1 MKEKIINRETIE
13 GYVYDHNLA
22 LKTVQNKESEN
33 FGKEF
38 INGSIDVQTDEEG
51 MNVVTVYY
59 TYVTPTTKTGASNST
74 YTVLKKIMD
83 EGKTVVTAGK
93 DGALKV
99 KLSPSLALNDFY
111 TNRNGKE
118 ELISAKRN
126 EGGFA
131 NLVNTLTDDLLSR
144 NRFEADMAIN
154 GFKVVE
160 ADEER
165 NITEH
170 GVLKGAIFN
179 FRGAILPV
187 EFTIRSKKGMEYFE
201 SLDASP
207 TNIVFTKVWGQITS
221 QTLVDRREE
230 ESAFG
235 EPVVKE
241 YTKTV
246 REYAVTGANPEPYE
260 FGDEKTLT
268 MEDIKKAMADR
279 ETYLADVKKRA
290 EEYQAQKAAA
300 PTATNAASAPA
311 AAGGFNF

>member
-33 FGKEF
+33 FGKEI

-59 TYVTPTTKTGASNST
+59 IYVAPTTKAGASNST

-187 EFTIRSKKGMEYFE
+187 EFTVRSKKGMEYFE

-221 QTLVDRREE
+221 QTLVDRRKE